1 MATQR
6 DSMMT
11 DRRIAEAILDAAKQ
25 EGQGEILANKLIKWF
40 DAIASGNDG
49 IDEAH
54 RFVPLLYQNTQLS
67 SGSEEPSEN
76 GRSN

>member
-11 DRRIAEAILDAAKQ
+11 DRRIAEAFLDAAKQ
-25 EGQGEILANKLIKWF
+25 AGQGEILANKLIKWF

-49 IDEAH
+49 IGDAH
-54 RFVPLLYQNTQLS
+54 RFVPLLYENTQLL
-67 SGSEEPSEN
+67 SGS
-76 GRSN
+76 GG